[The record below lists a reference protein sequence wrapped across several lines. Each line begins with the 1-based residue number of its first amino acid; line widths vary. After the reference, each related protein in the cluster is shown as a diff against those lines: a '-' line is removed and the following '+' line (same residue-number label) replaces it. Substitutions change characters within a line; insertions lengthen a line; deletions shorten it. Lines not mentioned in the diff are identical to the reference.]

1 MFIRVLTTLAV
12 CAAMGGVAPAQTP
25 TSAPAPAAGGV
36 PVMTP
41 GDGYQ
46 LGINDEV
53 EITIFGQGQQN
64 QTTKTR
70 IKEDGTIT
78 LPLIG
83 TVTARDLTARQ
94 LAEQITIELRV
105 GGFFTRPVVS
115 VDVTQYVSNSITI
128 YGSVGTPG
136 VFPLDRPQTVAMVV
150 ARAGGARSDGADY
163 VNLRRAGDP
172 VEHRILLSSFAGEWS
187 GSTALRAGD
196 TLFVPPAPVI
206 YIYGQVN
213 SPGSFAITSGMTVRQ
228 VLARAGGPTLAGSER
243 KISVYR
249 KGVRLKKVDL
259 NAEAQEGDTYFINE
273 RLF

>member
-1 MFIRVLTTLAV
+1 MLVRVM
-12 CAAMGGVAPAQTP
+12 AALMCVSLGGAAAAQTA
-25 TSAPAPAAGGV
+25 TV
-36 PVMTP
+36 PVMASS
-41 GDGYQ
+41 DGYP
-46 LGINDEV
+46 LGINDEI
-53 EITIFGQGQQN
+53 EITIFGQGQQS

-83 TVTARDLTARQ
+83 SVAARDLTARQ
-94 LAEQITIELRV
+94 LADRIDGQLRA

-115 VDVTQYVSNSITI
+115 VDVTQYVSNSVTI
-128 YGSVGTPG
+128 YGAVGSPG
-136 VFPLDRPQTVAMVV
+136 LFPLDRPQTVAQLI
-150 ARAGGARSDGADY
+150 ARAGGATGAGADF

-172 VEHRILLSSFAGEWS
+172 AEHRILLSSFDGEWS
-187 GSTALRAGD
+187 GSTRLRAGD
-196 TLFVPPAPVI
+196 TLFVPPAPQI

-213 SPGSFAITSGMTVRQ
+213 SPGAFAFTSGITVRQ
-228 VLARAGGPTLAGSER
+228 MLARAGGPTLAGSER

-259 NAEAQEGDTYFINE
+259 NAEVQEGDTYYINE

>member
-1 MFIRVLTTLAV
+1 MFTRALTAAAAIALTSGAAV
-12 CAAMGGVAPAQTP
+12 AQSPAAAPA
-25 TSAPAPAAGGV
+25 V
-36 PVMTP
+36 PVMRQ

-46 LGINDEV
+46 LGINDEIEV
-53 EITIFGQGQQN
+53 SVFGQGQQA

-83 TVTARDLTARQ
+83 NVQARDLTARQ
-94 LAEQITIELRV
+94 LAARIEEQLRA

-115 VDVTQYVSNSITI
+115 VDVTQYVSNSVTI
-128 YGSVGTPG
+128 YGAVGSPG
-136 VFPLDRPQTVAMVV
+136 LFPLDRPQTVAMLL
-150 ARAGGARSDGADY
+150 ARAGGSRGDGADY

-172 VEHRILLSSFAGEWS
+172 VEHRILLSSYGEEWS
-187 GSTALRAGD
+187 GSTPLRAGD
-196 TLFVPPAPVI
+196 TLYVPAAPVI

-213 SPGSFAITSGMTVRQ
+213 SPGSFAIKSGMTVRQ

-243 KISVYR
+243 SITVYR
-249 KGVRLKKVDL
+249 NGEKLKKVDL
-259 NAEAQEGDTYFINE
+259 QSPAVEGDIYFINE